1 VVIAGALLEL
11 GLRLSAPR
19 LTPQVR
25 VAIVAAYTGGF
36 AATALLLAG
45 CGSGN
50 YAATQVPAKAP
61 ETLAPPAAPAKQDCT
76 NALQSYA
83 PTGPLPKPGEMPR
96 GSTMEK
102 IYEHGRLVAG
112 VSADSLN
119 LGARDPFTGQIQGF
133 DIDMVKAVAK
143 AIFGDENKIELFKQ
157 GFAAR
162 WPNVENGTIDFGAQ
176 VTTVYPDRALR
187 VAFTRPYIDSGIVLV
202 VKKDSPIK
210 KVADLN
216 SASNTVAHLTTP
228 VQEERGK
235 RLYPNAKFL
244 TFDSISAQFNA
255 VKLGR
260 ATAAQLDTPVALWY
274 VKDNP
279 DIRMLDEWLT
289 DVTGNAVF
297 LRPND
302 FKWWLFLDTVVAEMT
317 GGSRF
322 SEYKAVYKK
331 WFGTEPRST
340 RASQSGR

>member
-1 VVIAGALLEL
+1 MSSRRDFITKASGAAVAGAGLVIAQGA
-11 GLRLSAPR
+11 
-19 LTPQVR
+19 
-25 VAIVAAYTGGF
+25 VAAAQETP
-36 AATALLLAG
+36 AAAGSKSKLDEVLARG
-45 CGSGN
+45 KVIVGVTS
-50 YAATQVPAKAP
+50 
-61 ETLAPPAAPAKQDCT
+61 EAPPFGFIDDKSQ
-76 NALQSYA
+76 
-83 PTGPLPKPGEMPR
+83 
-96 GSTMEK
+96 
-102 IYEHGRLVAG
+102 LV
-112 VSADSLN
+112 
-119 LGARDPFTGQIQGF
+119 GF
-133 DIDMVKAVAK
+133 DIDFAK
-143 AIFGDENKIELFKQ
+143 LIAKGIFGDEGKIELFKQ

-202 VKKDSPIK
+202 VKKDGPIK
-210 KVADLN
+210 TVADLN
-216 SASNTVAHLTTP
+216 TAANTVAHLTAP

-235 RLYPNAKFL
+235 RLYPKAKFL

-274 VKDNP
+274 IKDNP

-297 LRPND
+297 LRQND

-322 SEYKAVYKK
+322 SEYKAIYKK
-331 WFGTEPRST
+331 WFGTEPHST
-340 RASQSGR
+340 RLSQSGR